1 MRWIVGNERQAEIR
15 RQWDQARP
23 DLDMSPAEI
32 MGLLKHATAMLDLL
46 LEPVF
51 ETAALSSAEFDV
63 LVQLRHAKEPMIARR
78 LALSMGRS
86 PAALSKSLAKLEQR
100 DMVKRETK
108 PSDRRAVLV
117 EITPAGAAAVDEI
130 IPRRLALEAEAIAG
144 LDPDQQGAVLTALR
158 LLSEAIEARA
168 RGLTN

>member
-1 MRWIVGNERQAEIR
+1 MGWIVADERRAEVQQ
-15 RQWDQARP
+15 QWDQARP
-23 DLDMSPAEI
+23 ELDMGPAEI
-32 MGLLKHATAMLDLL
+32 VGLLKHTTAMLDLL

-51 ETAALSSAEFDV
+51 EAAALSSAEFDV
-63 LVQLRHAKEPMIARR
+63 LVQLRHAKEPTIARR

-117 EITPAGAAAVDEI
+117 EITPTGAAAIDEI
-130 IPRRLALEAEAIAG
+130 IPRRLTLEGEAIAG
-144 LDPDQQGAVLTALR
+144 LDPDQRAQVLTALR
-158 LLSEAIEARA
+158 LLSETVETRA
-168 RGLTN
+168 RRLTT